1 MLLRTARAA
10 PRLLRTAHR
19 HKASSVAV
27 AAVRQRD
34 DKDRRAA
41 SSVAALQPRDD
52 EAQKTIAK
60 VVSRYARTQ
69 EQLVPWFL
77 EQMPRSYFALVPES
91 SQLAHLQAAAGLFD
105 PARGFDVLDEVR
117 AASLDDGTVTYLTSG
132 NAPGTLARQV
142 RTLAGQGELTGLK
155 VFTSRD
161 ETLCL
166 NVFNF
171 DTAAPD
177 SCFEAEEALA
187 PHLEFARAKGGEGF
201 WSEAAVREH
210 ADRCSAAYQ
219 LGTRPAHWARQR
231 ELFERVA
238 GTESVAA
245 RVDASNG
252 SAWLTVVA
260 PNTLPAS
267 FLHKVLRLVAAHSL
281 DVKLAQMDT
290 VEDCLILRVL
300 VTGSANWT
308 DVAAVAERLK
318 WLGETAL
325 VPLFAKGAPTARDAT
340 LLEVRYALETLAQRT
355 LATSRDKVATVMR
368 KHGDLADAAAKL
380 LLKRPVG
387 RGDGGDVTELLASV
401 DAVTDESDKEV
412 MAEVVRHATT
422 CLQTNVGRADRQ
434 ALALVL
440 DPSTLA
446 DGAEPPARV
455 VFVAGRRFDA
465 FHVSMRPVA
474 RGGVRLVTPKTPEAL
489 AHAASRHYDEC
500 RDLAQAQQ

>member
-19 HKASSVAV
+19 HKASSVA
-27 AAVRQRD
+27 ALHD
-34 DKDRRAA
+34 DDDATTRA
-41 SSVAALQPRDD
+41 
-52 EAQKTIAK
+52 TIAK

-117 AASLDDGTVTYLTSG
+117 AASADDGTVTYLTSG

-166 NVFNF
+166 NVFHF

-177 SCFEAEEALA
+177 SCFEAEDALT

-201 WSEAAVREH
+201 WSEAAVRDF
-210 ADRCSAAYQ
+210 ADKCSAAYQ

-238 GTESVAA
+238 GSDSVAA

-318 WLGETAL
+318 WLGETSLA
-325 VPLFAKGAPTARDAT
+325 VRKSRFASAR
-340 LLEVRYALETLAQRT
+340 
-355 LATSRDKVATVMR
+355 
-368 KHGDLADAAAKL
+368 
-380 LLKRPVG
+380 
-387 RGDGGDVTELLASV
+387 
-401 DAVTDESDKEV
+401 
-412 MAEVVRHATT
+412 
-422 CLQTNVGRADRQ
+422 
-434 ALALVL
+434 
-440 DPSTLA
+440 
-446 DGAEPPARV
+446 
-455 VFVAGRRFDA
+455 
-465 FHVSMRPVA
+465 
-474 RGGVRLVTPKTPEAL
+474 
-489 AHAASRHYDEC
+489 
-500 RDLAQAQQ
+500 

>member
-19 HKASSVAV
+19 HKASSVA
-27 AAVRQRD
+27 ALHD
-34 DKDRRAA
+34 DDDATTRA
-41 SSVAALQPRDD
+41 
-52 EAQKTIAK
+52 TIAK

-117 AASLDDGTVTYLTSG
+117 AASADDGTVTYLTSG

-177 SCFEAEEALA
+177 SCFEAEDALA
-187 PHLEFARAKGGEGF
+187 PHLQYARAKGGEGF
-201 WSEAAVREH
+201 WSEAAVRAH
-210 ADRCSAAYQ
+210 ADKCSLDYQ

-231 ELFERVA
+231 ALFERVA
-238 GTESVAA
+238 GSDAVAA

-281 DVKLAQMDT
+281 DVKLAEMDT

-308 DVAAVAERLK
+308 DVAAVSERLK
-318 WLGETAL
+318 WLGETSL

-355 LATSRDKVATVMR
+355 LGCSRDRVTTVLKR
-368 KHGDLADAAAKL
+368 HGDLADAAARL

-401 DAVTDESDKEV
+401 DAVSDEEEKIIL
-412 MAEVVRHATT
+412 AEAVRHATT

-440 DPSTLA
+440 DPKMIAQDT
-446 DGAEPPARV
+446 AEVPARV

-489 AHAASRHYDEC
+489 ANAAAKHYDEC

>member
-1 MLLRTARAA
+1 MLLRTARGA

-19 HKASSVAV
+19 QKASSVAV

-34 DKDRRAA
+34 DKDRRTA
-41 SSVAALQPRDD
+41 SSVAALHDDD

-77 EQMPRSYFALVPES
+77 EQMPRSYFSLVPES

-177 SCFEAEEALA
+177 SCFEAEEALM
-187 PHLEFARAKGGEGF
+187 PHLEYARAKGGEGI
-201 WSEAAVREH
+201 WSEAAVRDF
-210 ADRCSAAYQ
+210 ADKCSAAYQ
-219 LGTRPAHWARQR
+219 LGTQPTHWARQR

-318 WLGETAL
+318 WLGETSLA
-325 VPLFAKGAPTARDAT
+325 VRKSRFASAR
-340 LLEVRYALETLAQRT
+340 
-355 LATSRDKVATVMR
+355 
-368 KHGDLADAAAKL
+368 
-380 LLKRPVG
+380 
-387 RGDGGDVTELLASV
+387 
-401 DAVTDESDKEV
+401 
-412 MAEVVRHATT
+412 
-422 CLQTNVGRADRQ
+422 
-434 ALALVL
+434 
-440 DPSTLA
+440 
-446 DGAEPPARV
+446 
-455 VFVAGRRFDA
+455 
-465 FHVSMRPVA
+465 
-474 RGGVRLVTPKTPEAL
+474 
-489 AHAASRHYDEC
+489 
-500 RDLAQAQQ
+500 